1 MLRGMEQYAGGISIV
16 QVRIGYIFAGPKV
29 KGKRGAPCSKII
41 RHFKK
46 AKAEH

>member
-1 MLRGMEQYAGGISIV
+1 MHRGMEQYAGGISIV
-16 QVRIGYIFAGPKV
+16 QVRTGYRSVGPKA
-29 KGKRGAPCSKII
+29 KGKRGAPHSKII